1 MILNVHN
8 ALFYCFSRVSIRIW
22 VVCSC
27 ACSILDQQ
35 HDFDP
40 HSCFLQQSKECLS
53 TLHRLEML
61 TNTDKLVLFWIFFEW
76 LPYVVCV
83 TEQLLHWLCAANID
97 TQIHIQK
104 QAQHRL
110 CNLISMCIRVFG
122 IIIMLEKNYIF
133 IANQIFSRCILWFIL
148 NSF

>member
-1 MILNVHN
+1 MNFDFCSYWLLIIYVFSFILLILNVHN

-97 TQIHIQK
+97 TQTCAYTNTSTTQTL
-104 QAQHRL
+104 Q
-110 CNLISMCIRVFG
+110 
-122 IIIMLEKNYIF
+122 
-133 IANQIFSRCILWFIL
+133 L
-148 NSF
+148 NFHVH